1 MRLPEFARRPILAA
15 LIAAFTG
22 LAAIPAFAEAPA
34 EVSTDK
40 RPNMW
45 VVKDADS
52 TVYLF
57 GSVHLLKAESQWL
70 TPELEAVFDS
80 ADTLYLEIADIDDQ
94 AQAAALVM
102 KYGTD
107 PTWGLYA
114 PYTPEQVTQI
124 RDSLTR
130 HGINP
135 DQVKPLKPWLVA
147 LMLSIKQL
155 EASGFDPNIGVDKTF
170 MTRAKAKGLPVKGL
184 ESMEDQFLSFANA
197 PPEAQSEYLWM
208 TVSEEA
214 YSQEI
219 IAELVDAW
227 LIGDDAVLEGLLV
240 QEMKE
245 KTPAIYDSL
254 MVKRNRNWIGAI
266 KTILEGSGTQFI
278 VVGAGHLSGPDSV
291 QNMLKAEGIE
301 VAGYDYSKPPKP

>member
-1 MRLPEFARRPILAA
+1 MNKLPQIILRFGAA
-15 LIAAFTG
+15 IFTIIG
-22 LAAIPAFAEAPA
+22 LAVASLSATAVQAQ
-34 EVSTDK
+34 
-40 RPNMW
+40 PNMW
-45 VVKDADS
+45 VIRDADS

-57 GSVHLLKAESQWL
+57 GSVHLLKAGDQWL

-80 ADTLYLEIADIDDQ
+80 ADTLYLEIENIDDQ
-94 AQAAALVM
+94 ALAAALVM

-107 PTWGLYA
+107 PKWGLYE

-124 RDSLTR
+124 RDSLSR

-135 DQVKPLKPWLVA
+135 DQVKPLKAWLVA

-170 MTRAKAKGLPVKGL
+170 MARARAKNLPVRGL
-184 ESMEDQFLSFANA
+184 ETMEEQFLAFADA
-197 PPEAQSEYLWM
+197 PPEVQSEYLWQ

-219 IAELVDAW
+219 IAQLVDAW
-227 LIGDDAVLEGLLV
+227 LIGDDAALEQLLV

-245 KTPAIYDSL
+245 KTPAIYEAL
-254 MVKRNRNWIGAI
+254 MVKRNRNWTGAI
-266 KTILEGSGTQFI
+266 RSILDGSGTQFI

-291 QNMLKAEGIE
+291 QNMLKAEGID
-301 VAGYDYSKPPKP
+301 VADYSYGPPQQP